1 VTRLVLIRRALRD
14 RAGVTIIEFAILLPF
29 FLILIFGII
38 EFAQVVFF
46 QAALQ
51 HAVTNAARCYS
62 EFAAPNA
69 LGSGN
74 TPPDCSTIANVQ
86 AIAVQQAY
94 GLNIPSATFTPAAP
108 ANGYN
113 CVSARYVF
121 NLTIP
126 LMPPFPI
133 PLTATSCYPV
143 APP

>member
-1 VTRLVLIRRALRD
+1 MTSLRIMRD

-29 FLILIFGII
+29 FLILIFGIF

-46 QAALQ
+46 QVALQ

-74 TPPDCSTIANVQ
+74 TPPDCSTTANVQ
-86 AIAVQQAY
+86 TVAVQQAY
-94 GLNIPSATFTPAAP
+94 GLNIPSGTFTPAASG
-108 ANGYN
+108 NGYN
-113 CVSARYVF
+113 CVNARYVF
-121 NLTIP
+121 SFSIP
-126 LMPPFPI
+126 LMSNFAI